1 MRSIILASALV
12 VVVLAVILA
21 VSASHKK
28 ETAVTSAQTARPTP
42 VQQAPQ
48 QPPAPAD
55 GVRRVTVDELRAALE
70 KGSAVVVDVRGEDQ
84 YKAGHI
90 KGALWIPGDQIANRA
105 KELPKD
111 KLIVTYCS

>member
-1 MRSIILASALV
+1 MRSIILASALAV
-12 VVVLAVILA
+12 VALAVILA

-28 ETAVTSAQTARPTP
+28 DAATAAQTAKPTP
-42 VQQAPQ
+42 AQQQTPPQ
-48 QPPAPAD
+48 QPAPAD

-70 KGSAVVVDVRGEDQ
+70 KGTAIVVDVRGEDQ

-111 KLIVTYCS
+111 KLIVAYCS